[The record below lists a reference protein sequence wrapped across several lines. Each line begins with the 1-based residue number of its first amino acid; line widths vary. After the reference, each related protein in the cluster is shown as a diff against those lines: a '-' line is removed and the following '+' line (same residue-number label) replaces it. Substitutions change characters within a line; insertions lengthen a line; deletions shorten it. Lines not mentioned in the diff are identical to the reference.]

1 MKKTVA
7 RTLGTVERVYNL
19 IEKIISMKML
29 YLWYMREMGE
39 PTSRFR
45 RLKTNRIEWKNPQSS
60 NDDSFFIEP
69 SVNLSV
75 ASSLR

>member
-29 YLWYMREMGE
+29 YL
-39 PTSRFR
+39 
-45 RLKTNRIEWKNPQSS
+45 
-60 NDDSFFIEP
+60 
-69 SVNLSV
+69 
-75 ASSLR
+75 